1 MCVCVGG
8 WRLGR
13 KPRSQIN
20 TQSRLSAFSP
30 PKTRPCWG
38 GVDEKEYLYE
48 RKRNASERRG
58 IHEFLEI
65 LVQKLKNQVEFVF
78 CVNDIQQP
86 REGGGPGIHVRER
99 KAQIIQ
105 TEDILLY
112 CQSTSHLPDTYLLDN
127 IRVIKLLK
135 QRDLSYGSTGYTLCL
150 TWRSWESR
158 DGNVVTNIP
167 LPSAVQSFPPHHPQ
181 PPPSQHPLR
190 KWEKG
195 CFRG

>member
-1 MCVCVGG
+1 MTNQHPVGIAC
-8 WRLGR
+8 LH
-13 KPRSQIN
+13 S
-20 TQSRLSAFSP
+20 

-38 GVDEKEYLYE
+38 GVDEKAYLYE
-48 RKRNASERRG
+48 RKRDASERRG

-99 KAQIIQ
+99 KAQTTQ

-112 CQSTSHLPDTYLLDN
+112 CQSTSYLPDTYLLDN

-135 QRDLSYGSTGYTLCL
+135 QRDFSYGSTGYTFCL
-150 TWRSWESR
+150 TCGSWESR

-167 LPSAVQSFPPHHPQ
+167 LPSVQSS
-181 PPPSQHPLR
+181 PPPCPRPPPCQHPLR
-190 KWEKG
+190 K
-195 CFRG
+195 